1 MRARSKQ
8 EKSEAVAE
16 VTKGE
21 MAPQIAPPPPPTGKA
36 KRSRKRDPNQREMLL
51 PISGGAAPQQG
62 LSQRLPSA
70 AATLDLTPSPAI
82 PDPAPRNIRP
92 VRVAPGPPPLGART
106 LGMLDT
112 LKYLVREW
120 EDYGVIDAT
129 NMRHV
134 YWAIEESKLTKG
146 EAFLPLASNNEVFL
160 RAASPKSMVAN
171 AAKRSPIVRTSPT
184 DWFEPQV
191 CKSAEKAPIGE
202 DWVHEIR
209 FDGFRLAARIDH
221 GHVQLFTASGLDRS
235 ERYPEIAAA
244 LSRLPLTTAYIDGE
258 LCGDE
263 PEGNG
268 TPVYYAFDL
277 IELDGAPTRRLRLLE
292 RKKWLAALLKHSP
305 VSIAYSDHDADE
317 ETVREAARRRG
328 FKGIVSKRV
337 DDPYSPGNRSM
348 WVESLNNAG

>member
-16 VTKGE
+16 LTKGE
-21 MAPQIAPPPPPTGKA
+21 KAPQIAPPPPPAGKA
-36 KRSRKRDPNQREMLL
+36 KRSRKRDPNQREMFL
-51 PISGGAAPQQG
+51 PISGGAAPQRG

-82 PDPAPRNIRP
+82 PDPALRNIRP

-134 YWAIEESKLTKG
+134 YWAIEENRRTKG
-146 EAFLPLASNNEVFL
+146 ELFSPLPNVDVAI
-160 RAASPKSMVAN
+160 RTAPKSMVAD
-171 AAKRSPIVRTSPT
+171 ASKRSSIVRTSPT
-184 DWFEPQV
+184 EWIEPQL
-191 CKSAEKAPIGE
+191 CKLVEEAPAGE
-202 DWVHEIR
+202 DWVHEVR

-221 GHVQLFTASGLDRS
+221 GHVQLLTPSGLDRS
-235 ERYPEIAAA
+235 ERYPKIAAA
-244 LSRLPLTTAYIDGE
+244 LARLPLTTAYIDGK
-258 LCGDE
+258 LCDDE
-263 PEGNG
+263 PDGTG

-277 IELDGAPTRRLRLLE
+277 IELDGAPTRRMGLLE
-292 RKKWLAALLKHSP
+292 RKKWLLALLNHSP
-305 VSIAYSDHDADE
+305 IGIAYSDHDADE
-317 ETVREAARRRG
+317 ETVRDAARRRG
-328 FKGIVSKRV
+328 FSGVVSKRV
-337 DDPYSPGNRSM
+337 DAPYSPGNRGI
-348 WVESLNNAG
+348 WVESFNRVS